1 MAGDPSIDVLVPTV
15 GRTEELRQLLE
26 SLVGQRPVRCV
37 IVVDQNPDDRL
48 VPLVERFGTE
58 FSLVHVR
65 EEQRGYAHALN
76 TALRHSS
83 ADVIAVADDDCAY
96 PGGLLEQVVS
106 LLAAHP
112 EWDGLAGRA
121 ADPDG
126 TDTQLRWDRTQGP
139 VTRRNI
145 FRRSIGAAMFFR
157 RRVVEAVGDFDET
170 RGMRV
175 RADGTL
181 SDGGGG
187 DSDYLLRALALGFV
201 LSYDPTIVVHHPSYT
216 PSFGDRT
223 TMAKGYVYGIGHARL
238 LKEHGYSS
246 LFVLRRAAYVLAGSA
261 YFALR
266 GKPGTARFYAAMG
279 LGRLRGLMGKKVS

>member
-26 SLVGQRPVRCV
+26 SLVGQRPVRRV

-58 FSLVHVR
+58 LSLVHVR

-121 ADPDG
+121 ADRDG
-126 TDTQLRWDRTQGP
+126 ADTQLRWDSAPGP
-139 VTRRNI
+139 ITRRNI
-145 FRRSIGAAMFFR
+145 FRRSIGFAMFFR

-170 RGMRV
+170 FGPKV
-175 RADGTL
+175 LADGNL
-181 SDGGGG
+181 GGGG
-187 DSDYLLRALALGFV
+187 ADSEYVLRALALGFV
-201 LSYDPTIVVHHPSYT
+201 LVYDPALVVHHASYA
-216 PSFGDRT
+216 PRFGDRRM
-223 TMAKGYVYGIGHARL
+223 MAKGYDYGIEHARL

-246 LFVLRRAAYVLAGSA
+246 LFVLRRAAYVLAASA

-279 LGRLRGLMGKKVS
+279 LGRLRGLLGKRVS

>member
-1 MAGDPSIDVLVPTV
+1 MPGESSIDVLVPTV
-15 GRTEELRQLLE
+15 GRVEELQELLE
-26 SLVGQRPVRCV
+26 SLARQRPVPRV
-37 IVVDQNPDDRL
+37 IVIDQNPDDRL

-58 FSLVHVR
+58 LSLVHLR
-65 EEQRGYAHALN
+65 EEQVNAAHALN
-76 TALRHSS
+76 AGLRHAS

-96 PGGLLEQVVS
+96 PDGLVEKVLS
-106 LLAAHP
+106 LLVAHS
-112 EWDGLAGRA
+112 EWDGLAGRT
-121 ADPDG
+121 ADRDG
-126 TDTQLRWDRTQGP
+126 TDTQLRWDTTPGP

-238 LKEHGYSS
+238 LKEHGYSK

-279 LGRLRGLMGKKVS
+279 LGRLRGLLGKRVS